1 MKIAAFAIAV
11 LAAFAPASAL
21 TLEEALLDQLIAK
34 GAPEDGAVALV
45 GRVPSGLDPD
55 TLDLAKIDYSAETGR
70 FVVQVRLS
78 SGRLYGMQGKV
89 EDGMDVPV
97 LTRALKTGE
106 IVASDDV
113 MFVRMAA
120 SRVPRGTVGD
130 AEKLVGFSAKRQL
143 RAGLPLRES
152 DVQKPLVVRKGDAVT
167 MVFRA
172 QDAAYRDSI
181 LPAGA
186 KRVAIE
192 AASPMGWHE
201 WVGEGGALIAMHGF
215 GASAPYKTLLEKFG
229 FTGANVAKVAKSLL

>member
-120 SRVPRGTVGD
+120 SRVPRGTVGG

-172 QDAAYRDSI
+172 PGIELTSRGKAMTDGGVGDTVAVVNVQSLKQIDAVVI
-181 LPAGA
+181 G
-186 KRVAIE
+186 
-192 AASPMGWHE
+192 
-201 WVGEGGALIAMHGF
+201 GGAVTVSRTVTAL
-215 GASAPYKTLLEKFG
+215 
-229 FTGANVAKVAKSLL
+229 N

>member
-1 MKIAAFAIAV
+1 MKIAAFAFAI
-11 LAAFAPASAL
+11 LAAFAPASAM

-45 GRVPSGLDPD
+45 GRVPRGIDPE

-70 FVVQVRLS
+70 FVVQVRLA
-78 SGRLYGMQGKV
+78 SGRLYGLQGKV

-97 LTRALKTGE
+97 LTRALKTGD
-106 IVASDDV
+106 IVVSDDV

-120 SRVPRGTVGD
+120 SRVPRGTVAD

-167 MVFRA
+167 MIFRA
-172 QDAAYRDSI
+172 PGIELTSRGKAMTDGGIGDTVAVVNAQSLKQIDAVVTG
-181 LPAGA
+181 AGA
-186 KRVAIE
+186 VNVSRT
-192 AASPMGWHE
+192 
-201 WVGEGGALIAMHGF
+201 
-215 GASAPYKTLLEKFG
+215 ASAL
-229 FTGANVAKVAKSLL
+229 N